1 MCFVLRYINYISYI
15 SHIRYI
21 SYMHHITRP
30 HNNSPV
36 PPIGVSPGCCYAG
49 GMLPAADQED
59 FGGEVV

>member
-21 SYMHHITRP
+21 SYMHYITRP
-30 HNNSPV
+30 HKQ
-36 PPIGVSPGCCYAG
+36 PGATDRWHRAVCAG